1 MISIEYEIG
10 TCLGSNKSNMSF
22 GSVEDTS
29 IAYAFPSRLRAH
41 RSKCLEVRQKYIK
54 SSTIWNP

>member
-54 SSTIWNP
+54 SSTI